1 MSRKI
6 TSLFMLLFVALFS
19 MPALAQLDELN
30 MKTITIGEAAETL
43 TPDTQWYLVYNKRQN
58 GKKAGGYWLDTKG
71 ESICYMSNGIED
83 DVLTDGDLASAKA
96 TILVRFLSTDNE
108 GQYTIQFGT
117 GRYMKGNLWTSEN
130 VSDAQAFNVYTIGEN
145 AGHWGINKADMQ
157 DRVDNNGGG
166 QTLAFWE
173 SGQITEAGGNNDWSI
188 FPVTLNELSE
198 RELLDIQINEMLKK
212 YEQYIDGRDSL
223 DLGSEIG
230 QYNVTEEEYKAWQ
243 AHIQKAKDVLDEKY
257 PDITNEEI
265 KA

>member
-130 VSDAQAFNVYTIGEN
+130 ASDAQAFNVYTIG
-145 AGHWGINKADMQ
+145 
-157 DRVDNNGGG
+157 
-166 QTLAFWE
+166 
-173 SGQITEAGGNNDWSI
+173 
-188 FPVTLNELSE
+188 
-198 RELLDIQINEMLKK
+198 
-212 YEQYIDGRDSL
+212 
-223 DLGSEIG
+223 
-230 QYNVTEEEYKAWQ
+230 
-243 AHIQKAKDVLDEKY
+243 
-257 PDITNEEI
+257 
-265 KA
+265 